1 MSKVN
6 KKSGGIGAGFLLLLI
21 GIGLLWY
28 NEGRTVKNQ
37 SAINEARK
45 NYIQVK
51 SDAVDSKN
59 EGKLV
64 ATKGKLDIS
73 ESGELKDSIFGI
85 SVKGVKLVRTVE
97 VYQWKESCETDDNDN
112 KHCTYE
118 KVWDSNLIDSS
129 SFEEGNH
136 YNPSSKLYEDE
147 VYLAYN
153 VRAGAYVLPDEL
165 VSQLSC
171 DKNKNNVELDNEYN
185 KSIDTIKVDGNYLTN
200 VNDNVPEIGD
210 IRISYQY
217 IDSGN
222 VSVLAV
228 QTGNTFEAY
237 TTKNGKDIYKILKG
251 NYTGAQILEKMTKTN
266 KTWKWILRFLG
277 IVLIISGFNSI
288 FSLITNLTNKI
299 PFLGNLVG
307 GAFSIVS
314 SILGISLSLI
324 IIAVAWFRFRPIL
337 SIVLIVIVVLL
348 LIVLKMYS
356 KNKQVDK

>member
-1 MSKVN
+1 M
-6 KKSGGIGAGFLLLLI
+6 
-21 GIGLLWY
+21 
-28 NEGRTVKNQ
+28 
-37 SAINEARK
+37 
-45 NYIQVK
+45 
-51 SDAVDSKN
+51 
-59 EGKLV
+59 
-64 ATKGKLDIS
+64 
-73 ESGELKDSIFGI
+73 KDSIFGI

-165 VSQLSC
+165 VSQLAC
-171 DKNKNNVELDNEYN
+171 DKNKNNVELNNEYN

-251 NYTGAQILEKMTKTN
+251 NYTGVQILEKMTKTN
-266 KTWKWILRFLG
+266 KTWKWILRLIGVLMVIGAFNTMFTFINNIASKIPVLG
-277 IVLIISGFNSI
+277 GIITGATGLISFILGLAI
-288 FSLITNLTNKI
+288 SLI
-299 PFLGNLVG
+299 V
-307 GAFSIVS
+307 
-314 SILGISLSLI
+314 
-324 IIAVAWFRFRPIL
+324 IAIAWLRFRPIL
-337 SIVLIVIVVLL
+337 SIILIIIVVALIVF
-348 LIVLKMYS
+348 LKLYVK
-356 KNKQVDK
+356 KNPKEDK